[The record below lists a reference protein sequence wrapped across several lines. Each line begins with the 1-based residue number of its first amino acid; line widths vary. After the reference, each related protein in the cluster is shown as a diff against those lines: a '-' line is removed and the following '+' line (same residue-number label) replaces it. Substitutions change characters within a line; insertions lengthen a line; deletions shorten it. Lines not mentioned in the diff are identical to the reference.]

1 MMFSEN
7 YMQFVIYN
15 VSSIES
21 LLKMKGILKVYVP
34 LYNWLI
40 T

>member
-1 MMFSEN
+1 
-7 YMQFVIYN
+7 MQFEIYK

-21 LLKMKGILKVYVP
+21 LLKMKGILKVYV
-34 LYNWLI
+34 LQYNWLI